1 MRILNEALLD
11 KGYEYKLN
19 LEKQFDTAIINVEK
33 EMAHWYQRFAKNND
47 IGLAEAKRL
56 LNTKELEEFR
66 WSVEDY
72 ISKGESL
79 DPKWLKQLENASTRV
94 HISRLDTLKL
104 QMQQQVESLYSSQ
117 LGGVGKVLRNIYEQG
132 YYRNIFEV
140 QKGVGI
146 GTSFQK
152 LNDNLI
158 SKALARPWTTDGR
171 TFSDRIW
178 TNKASLV
185 NTVNN
190 RITQMLIR
198 GEAPDKAISEIS
210 KQFNVS
216 KNRAGAL
223 VMTESAAFS
232 VEAQKDCY
240 EELDI
245 EKYKIVE
252 SLDTHTCAI
261 CGAMD
266 GKVVAFKDFAVGTTA
281 PPFHTRCRGTTCPY
295 YEDMEGIGERWAR
308 DADGKSYKVPNDM
321 TYEQWREKYVDKPDI
336 DLTNEMSSEQKK
348 AYLTA
353 VEREPKITNDL
364 QKITDEVGGEL
375 VGLDFRLKT
384 PESFARK
391 ISTDMMETG
400 EPENSIISK
409 IYDTIRYTNVST
421 PEKLVEIYGGTV
433 EKFEKLGYHLNRVKN
448 TWCIPNASY
457 KGVNA
462 VFQSPL
468 GDNFELQFH
477 TTESFALKQGNLH
490 KLYEERRL
498 TSTSQQRKSELDNIM
513 VELSSKLKIPKNID
527 KIK

>member
-47 IGLAEAKRL
+47 ISLAEAKRL

-66 WSVEDY
+66 WSVEEY

-79 DPKWLKQLENASTRV
+79 DPKWLKQLENASARV

-178 TNKASLV
+178 ANKESLV

-223 VMTESAAFS
+223 VMTESAALS
-232 VEAQKDCY
+232 AEAQKDCY
-240 EELDI
+240 DELDI
-245 EKYKIVE
+245 EQYKIVE

-321 TYEQWREKYVDKPDI
+321 TYEQWREKYVDDTANDEILTTGRASGKIGDTDGYTIIDDI
-336 DLTNEMSSEQKK
+336 REIDINDKV
-348 AYLTA
+348 A
-353 VEREPKITNDL
+353 VQREIDSFRDKFEFAEVEHSVIITQSGKVYELMGTEGKVNPA
-364 QKITDEVGGEL
+364 IIGTDELKGSIGAHNHPVLKGGNCDDSFSSDDVLFSVRHKTGMEYL
-375 VGLDFRLKT
+375 VSGTRRDAFLY
-384 PESFARK
+384 
-391 ISTDMMETG
+391 TG
-400 EPENSIISK
+400 DLSEDNMYEAYAK
-409 IYDTIRYTNVST
+409 A
-421 PEKLVEIYGGTV
+421 
-433 EKFEKLGYHLNRVKN
+433 KN
-448 TWCIPNASY
+448 TVDSDAWEKDIEI
-457 KGVNA
+457 KW
-462 VFQSPL
+462 
-468 GDNFELQFH
+468 
-477 TTESFALKQGNLH
+477 KQA
-490 KLYEERRL
+490 
-498 TSTSQQRKSELDNIM
+498 DIM
-513 VELSSKLKIPKNID
+513 RELSKTLKGFMFYENL
-527 KIK
+527 